1 MAVNLRPAG
10 RRDDRP
16 SVARML
22 TLSDNVVAVAM
33 TLLVLQLRVPLLSR
47 PDSPAEL
54 ATKLASQSGELVS
67 YLVSF
72 YVIGQ
77 FWLAHHRVF
86 RRVTAH
92 GEGLAWWNFAFLFTI
107 TVMPFSASLIGKYG
121 SNPLA
126 VDIFALNLLLASVA
140 TQAIL
145 VFGHRRDL
153 LTEETDARAAQAARA
168 RAVTLVGIVALSA
181 GLAWWNTTAAKY
193 CWLLIVIMPWVANH
207 WVARRHRGRRAGPP
221 GKPGRR

>member
-1 MAVNLRPAG
+1 MAVNLQSAG
-10 RRDDRP
+10 RRDDKP
-16 SVARML
+16 SAARML

-33 TLLVLQLRVPLLSR
+33 TLLVLQLRVPLLSH
-47 PDSPAEL
+47 PDSPSQL
-54 ATKLASQSGELVS
+54 AARLGGQSGELVS

-86 RRVTAH
+86 RQVAAH
-92 GEGLAWWNFAFLFTI
+92 GEGLAWRNFAFLLTI
-107 TVMPFSASLIGKYG
+107 TVMPFSASLIGDYG

-126 VDIFALNLLLASVA
+126 VDIFALNLMLATLA
-140 TQAIL
+140 TQAIR

-153 LTEETDARAAQAARA
+153 LVEASDMRAAQAARA
-168 RAVTLVGIVALSA
+168 RAATMVAIVALSA

-193 CWLLIVIMPWVANH
+193 CWLLIAIMPWAANR
-207 WVARRHRGRRAGPP
+207 WVARTHRGTAGAA
-221 GKPGRR
+221 GAPGR

>member
-1 MAVNLRPAG
+1 MAVNLRSAG
-10 RRDDRP
+10 RDDRP
-16 SVARML
+16 SASRML

-47 PDSPAEL
+47 PDSASQL
-54 ATKLASQSGELVS
+54 ATRLAGQSSELVS

-86 RRVTAH
+86 RQVAAQR
-92 GEGLAWWNFAFLFTI
+92 EGLAWWNFAFLFTI
-107 TVMPFSASLIGKYG
+107 TVMPFSASLIGTYG

-126 VDIFALNLLLASVA
+126 VDIFAANLLLAALA

-153 LTEETDARAAQAARA
+153 LVEETDVRAAQAARA
-168 RAVTLVGIVALSA
+168 RAVTLAGVVVLSA

-193 CWLLIVIMPWVANH
+193 CWLLIVIMPWAANR
-207 WVARRHRGRRAGPP
+207 WVARTHRGTAGQA
-221 GKPGRR
+221 GKPGR